1 MKKSGNLKLQMLI
14 PIIVIAVLVIFV
26 DVSIRY
32 ITEDNA
38 MTSVFES
45 IKAAN
50 IQSHDDL
57 VNEVAKIEAATIKII
72 GMELVLQRC
81 RRNIWKEL
89 TPIWMISA
97 TI

>member
-1 MKKSGNLKLQMLI
+1 MGGFNVKKSGNLKLQMLI

-32 ITEDNA
+32 ITEKNA
-38 MTSVFES
+38 ITSVFES

-57 VNEVAKIEAATIKII
+57 VNEVAKIEAATVKSI
-72 GMELVLQRC
+72 GMELVQAFIEG
-81 RRNIWKEL
+81 IW
-89 TPIWMISA
+89 
-97 TI
+97 